1 MLAYILNVFEYSEF
15 NEDVKVND
23 GNAVEK
29 AEAISA
35 VREYEKKRTRRK
47 KRKVDFTVSPSKS
60 DDKILIRAI
69 TESESKSGYVGVDA
83 VREMIDFLERNRYD
97 KGILIGEKF
106 TVAARSEMKRANI
119 EEVSESV
126 SSSFNLDRLHST
138 VGKYVEKLCRVK
150 CGHVPT
156 KEADCMGYVN
166 GYYSCDIRFSS
177 DNADFHYEKG
187 WVVFLERDLMKLLAI
202 EKALKS

>member
-1 MLAYILNVFEYSEF
+1 LNVFEYRDFE
-15 NEDVKVND
+15 EDVKVSG

-29 AEAISA
+29 AKVISA
-35 VREYEKKRTRRK
+35 VREYEKKKTRRK
-47 KRKVDFTVSPSKS
+47 ERKVDFTVSRSES

-69 TESESKSGYVGVDA
+69 TESESKSGYIGVDA

-106 TVAARSEMKRANI
+106 TVAARGEMKRANI

-126 SSSFNLDRLHST
+126 SPSFKLDRLHST

-156 KEADCMGYVN
+156 KEGDCKGYVN
-166 GYYSCDIRFSS
+166 GHYSCDIRLAS
-177 DNADFHYEKG
+177 DNADFYYEKG
-187 WVVFLERDLMKLLAI
+187 WEAFLERDLMKLLAI